1 MKMTEEE
8 IRDAMK
14 YAKHSLY
21 LSGMPLT
28 AEDEKDCKAVLSGK
42 MTIEQLIEKLKQQG

>member
-1 MKMTEEE
+1 MKMTKKE

-28 AEDEKDCKAVLSGK
+28 AEGEKDCNAVLSGE
-42 MTIEQLIEKLKQQG
+42 MTREQLIEKLKQQG